1 MTTRRAVVPY
11 SNPRPKQKHR
21 PAPFEEAP
29 PTNLKSMNNSE
40 RGKYYRQRRKLYG
53 THIERCVVDLRE
65 EIAALTVT
73 RQVQRELALSQQRT
87 PLGAAAHIVSEYC
100 SMFSRGAPV
109 RLAVNE
115 QEASA
120 ALVAQSTSA
129 QRGFLHAVMT
139 EDVRFGEYLGIDLV
153 LAQWERYSLFH
164 AAIEWTMK
172 SLDVIQLAEPREVT
186 ADNRY
191 DDGPL
196 VVAIGATLRVR
207 FSRRTI
213 EEVFPHL
220 VGDEALTQS
229 LIGLEVTY
237 PSNNQFHFN
246 RNGKIEWYAVEADYA
261 GALLTA
267 LKDPMLVARIMG
279 EAVIVRGHMIGDE
292 DDGRQLAPVD
302 DKEDATE
309 TRAVSSPA
317 PSADSFDLQLDHDRA
332 SSNKHAGM
340 NAASDEEPS
349 PESSPSRMGLDYILS
364 D

>member
-1 MTTRRAVVPY
+1 
-11 SNPRPKQKHR
+11 KQKHR
-21 PAPFEEAP
+21 PAPFEDAP
-29 PTNLKSMNNSE
+29 PVNLKLMNNSE

-53 THIERCVVDLRE
+53 AHIERCVADLRE

-100 SMFSRGAPV
+100 SMFSRGTPV

-115 QEASA
+115 QDATAS
-120 ALVAQSTSA
+120 LVAQSTSA
-129 QRGFLHAVMT
+129 QRGFLRAVMT

-196 VVAIGATLRVR
+196 VVAIAATLRVR

-220 VGDEALTQS
+220 VGDEALTQA

-237 PSNNQFHFN
+237 PSNNQFHFD

-261 GALLTA
+261 GALLAA
-267 LKDPMLVARIMG
+267 LKDPLLVARIMG

-302 DKEDATE
+302 EEE
-309 TRAVSSPA
+309 TRVASSPA
-317 PSADSFDLQLDHDRA
+317 PSEGSLDEPLDKGRTT
-332 SSNKHAGM
+332 SNCNKHTHTPP
-340 NAASDEEPS
+340 ASDEEPS
-349 PESSPSRMGLDYILS
+349 PESSPSRLDLDFIL
-364 D
+364 